1 MTYLQGLLEKNDLH
15 VFKLEEAQKIFSELN
30 GLTLKSIIESVLTTT
45 NQGTKI
51 DSFLDGESTT
61 GALED
66 LKRCLESNDM
76 ESFTHSLRITNLE
89 KSHPLIQKFCRKIY
103 QESGL
108 LLTCGVYITPHELA
122 QCFLY
127 HSDHQYLFIYQL
139 QGEKRWSFPIISDSL
154 FREYDHI
161 PTINSKIN
169 QKTIPFTTKELNL
182 GKEEALFIPY
192 ALSHRAYNDQQTPSV
207 HLTFASE
214 DVTIREAMTFI
225 VEDLYKLSNIE
236 EQFFGEFNELDL
248 PENITGEQIV
258 KVSDNVEAF
267 FTKTKMLKFK
277 FGLKA

>member
-1 MTYLQGLLEKNDLH
+1 MTKLQSLLEKDELH
-15 VFKLEEAQKIFSELN
+15 LFKTEEAQTIFSELK
-30 GLTLKSIIESVLTTT
+30 GLTLKSIIESVLTTK
-45 NQGTKI
+45 NAGTKI

-66 LKRCLESNDM
+66 LKRCLDSDEMD
-76 ESFTHSLRITNLE
+76 SFTHSLRITNLE
-89 KSHPLIQKFCRKIY
+89 KSQPTIQKFCRKIY
-103 QESGL
+103 QETGL

-139 QGEKRWSFPIISDSL
+139 MGEKRWSFPIIKDTL

-161 PTINSKIN
+161 PRINSKIN
-169 QKTIPFTTKELNL
+169 QNTIPFTTQELNL
-182 GKEEALFIPY
+182 KMEEALFIPY
-192 ALSHRAYNDQQTPSV
+192 ALSHRAYNDQKTPSV

-225 VEDLYKLSNIE
+225 AEDLLSISNIE
-236 EQFFGEFNELDL
+236 EQFFEEFNEQSL
-248 PENITGEQIV
+248 PEQITSEQIQ
-258 KVSDNVEAF
+258 KVLTDTEAF